1 MKHVV
6 VDLEMNSLAKQY
18 QQEKALC
25 RREVIEIG
33 AVILDEEYQE
43 IGSFKT
49 LVKPE
54 FNDVIKPYYENLTGI
69 TTAMVANAPVFEEA
83 LHMFISWC
91 YSINDDIQIYQWSE
105 SDLNQIIRE
114 IELKRVQLK
123 QNELELFTDWEDF
136 QKEYGSKLQ
145 LSNAVS
151 LKNAVMYAGVDFEGK
166 EHDALFDARNTA
178 TLLKIVRTPDLCK
191 RALNH
196 VIDALTPTPV
206 GTTLGDLFNF
216 TEMKIIA

>member
-1 MKHVV
+1 M
-6 VDLEMNSLAKQY
+6 VDLEMNPLDKQY
-18 QQEKALC
+18 QQEKVLC
-25 RREVIEIG
+25 GREVIEIG

-91 YSINDDIQIYQWSE
+91 YNINDNIQIYQWSE

-114 IELKRVQLK
+114 IALKGIQLK
-123 QNELELFTDWEDF
+123 PKEMKLFTDWEDF

-151 LKNAVMYAGVDFEGK
+151 LKNAVMYAGVDFEGT

-178 TLLKIVRTPDLCK
+178 TLLKIVRTPVLCK
-191 RALNH
+191 KALDH
-196 VIDALTPTPV
+196 VIEAMTPTTF
-206 GTTLGDLFNF
+206 GTTLGDLFDF
-216 TEMKIIA
+216 TELGITA

>member
-6 VDLEMNSLAKQY
+6 VDLEMNPLDKQY
-18 QQEKALC
+18 QQEKVLC
-25 RREVIEIG
+25 GREVIEIG

-91 YSINDDIQIYQWSE
+91 YSINDNIQIYQWSE
-105 SDLNQIIRE
+105 SDLDQIIRE
-114 IELKRVQLK
+114 IALKGIQLK
-123 QNELELFTDWEDF
+123 PKEMKLFTDWEDF

-151 LKNAVMYAGVDFEGK
+151 LKNAVMYAGVDFEGT

-178 TLLKIVRTPDLCK
+178 TLLKIVRTPVLCK
-191 RALNH
+191 KALDH
-196 VIDALTPTPV
+196 VIEAMTPTTF

-216 TEMKIIA
+216 TELGITA

>member
-6 VDLEMNSLAKQY
+6 VDLEMNPLDKQY
-18 QQEKALC
+18 QQEKVLC
-25 RREVIEIG
+25 GREVIEIG

-91 YSINDDIQIYQWSE
+91 YNINDNIQIYQWSE

-114 IELKRVQLK
+114 IALKGIQLK
-123 QNELELFTDWEDF
+123 PKEMKLFTDWEDF

-151 LKNAVMYAGVDFEGK
+151 LKNAVMYAGVDFEGT

-178 TLLKIVRTPDLCK
+178 TLLKIVRTPVLCK
-191 RALNH
+191 KALDH
-196 VIDALTPTPV
+196 VIEAMTPTTF
-206 GTTLGDLFNF
+206 GTTLGDLFDF
-216 TEMKIIA
+216 TELGITA